1 MNPSPPAQPQ
11 RQLEFF
17 RPAIT
22 GGIFL
27 GVLSTV
33 PFFNLGCCLWL
44 LAGGG
49 MAAFLV
55 NRQRPGQ
62 LKLGDG
68 ALAGVSAGLVGTIV
82 STVLSIP
89 IQSAMY
95 TAANIP
101 EIRKQLDEWSTALE
115 LPPDFVKQME
125 PMLTPGFSAT
135 RLVAW
140 AICFSIVSGLFAMIG
155 GILTVAMLNRQKNS
169 HGLQG
174 RKGP

>member
-1 MNPSPPAQPQ
+1 MDPTTPAQPEKK
-11 RQLEFF
+11 LDFM

-33 PFFNLGCCLWL
+33 PFINFGCCLWL
-44 LAGGG
+44 LAGGA
-49 MAAFLV
+49 MSTFLV

-68 ALAGVSAGLVGTIV
+68 AFAGVSSGLVGTIV
-82 STVLSIP
+82 STIINIP
-89 IQSAMY
+89 IQSAIY

-101 EIRKQLDEWSTALE
+101 EIRRQFEEWAKAYDM
-115 LPPDFVKQME
+115 PADFIKQME

-135 RLVAW
+135 RLIVW

-155 GILTVAMLNRQKNS
+155 GILTVAILNRQK
-169 HGLQG
+169 
-174 RKGP
+174 K

>member
-1 MNPSPPAQPQ
+1 MDPTTPAQAEKK
-11 RQLEFF
+11 LDFL

-55 NRQRPGQ
+55 NRQRPGK

-68 ALAGVSAGLVGTIV
+68 ALAGVSSGLVGTIV
-82 STVLSIP
+82 STILSIP

-95 TAANIP
+95 TPANIP
-101 EIRKQLDEWSTALE
+101 EIRKQLDEWAKAFDM
-115 LPPDFVKQME
+115 PADFLKQME

-135 RLVAW
+135 RLIAW
-140 AICFSIVSGLFAMIG
+140 AICFSIVSGLFAMVG
-155 GILTVAMLNRQKNS
+155 GILTVAILNRQKR
-169 HGLQG
+169 G
-174 RKGP
+174 